1 MKQWDLVEC
10 SSNHDTIRVFDING
24 IIDEPSINRKPNV
37 ALSIPSKMSIVEG
50 STGVGYILVH
60 PNLSLKTRGCIE

>member
-50 STGVGYILVH
+50 STGVGYIFCPSELI
-60 PNLSLKTRGCIE
+60 IENQRLH

>member
-10 SSNHDTIRVFDING
+10 SSNHDTVNG
-24 IIDEPSINRKPNV
+24 IIDEPSINRRPNV